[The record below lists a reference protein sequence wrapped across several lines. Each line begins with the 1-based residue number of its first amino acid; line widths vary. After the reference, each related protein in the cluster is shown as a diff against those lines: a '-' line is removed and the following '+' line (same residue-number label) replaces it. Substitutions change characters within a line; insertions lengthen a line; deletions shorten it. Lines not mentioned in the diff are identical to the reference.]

1 MCIYVVCIHVGL
13 GMCACGGQR
22 STLSV
27 QLGNLGNLP
36 AFTSLVLGLHAG
48 AVHAN
53 AGALLVATSV
63 AGSLPVVSRL
73 TSPRIYFLSGRSDRE
88 CAEVYLTFEN
98 ATWPHQISP

>member
-1 MCIYVVCIHVGL
+1 MCIYAVCIHVGL

-27 QLGNLGNLP
+27 QLGNLP
-36 AFTSLVLGLHAG
+36 AFASPVLGLHAG

-53 AGALLVATSV
+53 AGALLVAASV

-73 TSPRIYFLSGRSDRE
+73 TSPRIYFLSGRVRQSVRK
-88 CAEVYLTFEN
+88 C
-98 ATWPHQISP
+98 I